1 MKKILKPRKKVNL
14 VHSHSREAIMER
26 VAKKPKHS
34 YLGDGILGGI
44 DGVVTTF
51 AVVAGVYGAG
61 FPPLV
66 AIILGCANLL
76 ADGFSMAVSN
86 YQNSKSQ
93 RELVDRA
100 RREEERH
107 IKLVP
112 EGEIE
117 EIRQIFYRKG
127 FRGSTLEEVVKVITS
142 DHKLWVDTMLTEE
155 LGLQVHSPNP
165 VRAGITTFMSFFLVG
180 IIPLLPFLIS
190 GLTSEQHFHLSTVVT
205 LISFFGIG
213 VAKGIVLEINVFRAG
228 FETFLNG
235 SAAAALAYAI
245 AYILKHYIGINGI

>member
-1 MKKILKPRKKVNL
+1 MLKRKRKAANL
-14 VHSHSREAIMER
+14 VHSHSKEAIMER
-26 VAKKPKHS
+26 VARKPKHS

-51 AVVAGVYGAG
+51 AVVAGAHGAG

-112 EGEIE
+112 EGEVE
-117 EIRQIFYRKG
+117 EIRQIFHRKG

-165 VRAGITTFMSFFLVG
+165 VRAGVTTFVSFFLVG
-180 IIPLLPFLIS
+180 IIPLLPFLIP
-190 GLTSEQHFHLSTVVT
+190 GLTIEQHFHLSTIVT

-213 VAKGIVLEINVFRAG
+213 LAKGIVLEISLFRAG
-228 FETFLNG
+228 FETFVNG
-235 SAAAALAYAI
+235 SAAASLAYII
-245 AYILKHYIGINGI
+245 AYILKNYMNIDGL